1 MSDRIVVMTPRG
13 SAHDGRPR
21 LIARYASMDDA
32 REAIAYLEAHGV
44 DGDDVALV
52 GDAAVT
58 AERAQAWPHT
68 DRKFLTTFKRWIAA
82 GSLLGTLAGAL
93 VGGAIAGL
101 LVLLESDFPD
111 SGWTFALVV
120 AFFAACSGLIGCY
133 VAFLRRS
140 AFSESWPLTFEDVP
154 GEVWLAV
161 YSDPGQVRPAL
172 EATQP
177 LEVHVDPDIITV
189 HPDEL

>member
-32 REAIAYLEAHGV
+32 CESLASLEAHGV
-44 DGDDVALV
+44 DGDDVSLV

-58 AERAQAWPHT
+58 AERAQAWPYT
-68 DRKFLTTFKRWIAA
+68 DRKFLTTFRRWIAA
-82 GSLLGTLAGAL
+82 GILVGMLAGAL
-93 VGGAIAGL
+93 VGAAIAGL

-111 SGWTFALVV
+111 SGWAFALVV
-120 AFFAACSGLIGCY
+120 AFFAACGGLIGCS
-133 VAFLRRS
+133 VAFPRRS
-140 AFSESWPLTFEDVP
+140 AFSEPWPLTFEDVP

-161 YSDPGQVRPAL
+161 YADPAHVRPAL

-177 LEVHVDPDIITV
+177 LELHVDPDTISV